1 MARALILIRFAAA
14 RTHFSRSPSGQLGS
28 PWPLVAFAARPGVRV
43 AGLDVF
49 VCCFVVC
56 LLLRP
61 TSERA
66 SPDRALALLP
76 AALPAGWGGGAT
88 LAPLLLL
95 FVVLVSYEQEA
106 PPNDNPRPA
115 QQMKR
120 KRRHL
125 PFKFQRTFVLCLPLQ
140 KKKKRR
146 LSQVRQ
152 ALRPDS

>member
-1 MARALILIRFAAA
+1 MDLICLGLYVLLCFVKMARALILIRFAAA

-49 VCCFVVC
+49 VCCFCFC

-76 AALPAGWGGGAT
+76 AALPTSWGGGAT
-88 LAPLLLL
+88 LAPRL
-95 FVVLVSYEQEA
+95 VVLVCACFLRRRSRVSLPCDINMYCLQGPISGCISRLDYEY
-106 PPNDNPRPA
+106 
-115 QQMKR
+115 
-120 KRRHL
+120 
-125 PFKFQRTFVLCLPLQ
+125 
-140 KKKKRR
+140 
-146 LSQVRQ
+146 
-152 ALRPDS
+152 

>member
-1 MARALILIRFAAA
+1 MVRALILIRFAAA

-95 FVVLVSYEQEA
+95 CVCLLLTQKEA
-106 PPNDNPRPA
+106 PPDDKTEAGPA
-115 QQMKR
+115 DEEEAAA
-120 KRRHL
+120 
-125 PFKFQRTFVLCLPLQ
+125 PFFFISNKWFVVFA
-140 KKKKRR
+140 
-146 LSQVRQ
+146 S
-152 ALRPDS
+152 